1 MRKTISYLALLIGLI
16 AAYPFQNAFAQQKE
30 AVWQLLTTIP
40 IGEKEG
46 AVAYKFEPGFGRPQG
61 PEAFTV
67 SPDSTI
73 YVLDSVNQ
81 RILKVKEQKDILT
94 IDIPGVL
101 YPRDILWA
109 GGSLYILDDSDRIL
123 NYSVEGFLLDE
134 YQLPTG
140 IDAHQVYRLAASE
153 SGVKIWAQNYHE
165 FDLDSLP
172 SSVDLEETLKAGKQ
186 IGPGILA
193 PDGKQWIAMDGG
205 WTQGIFVTTNES
217 AEIIIEAN
225 GLFGS
230 ARLVGFDM
238 EGNIYVLV
246 EDLYDETPDILGV
259 EITIRKY
266 APSGK
271 LLGVARLPS
280 EEFVMPPRRPVEV
293 TEDGKV
299 YAMIPGKEAVSIYAV
314 DLGTNY
320 HTRAYRLP
328 LDGFVTNEEQAT
340 QAPAVTTT
348 SLNRYQVFDRARTMT
363 NTSWV
368 WRNDY
373 DWFNAEWFSDWRD
386 RSRTEAG
393 NATKPPQ
400 LVGVA
405 DGATVAGI
413 PYYWGGFDSPWTK
426 SDWAGSRW
434 SNWNGALNY
443 YRNQNKRG
451 PLVGD
456 VDSSCT
462 SGLTNCQTNGVYRG
476 GAGIDCSGFVAAAS
490 GNSYSSKPGTGTL
503 ASSGYDWRGNDTV
516 TVALRRLQPMNFLVI
531 SGHTLYYYRRQVD
544 LSGIATLEATIDG
557 SPKGAKFYTRTM
569 SDIQNYPHHRSW
581 WTKSS
586 GDGPEVAFTSS
597 GSGSACYGVAGQ
609 VVWYKFTISGPRTV
623 TLTGISG
630 GDPDLYVYNS
640 SFSLVGRSSNGG
652 TLNESVSINAAGTYY
667 AMVHV
672 WSTQGGC
679 VRWTIGW

>member
-1 MRKTISYLALLIGLI
+1 MLYLALLIGPI
-16 AAYPFQNAFAQQKE
+16 AAHLFQNALPEQKE
-30 AVWQLLTTIP
+30 AVWKLLAILPT
-40 IGEKEG
+40 GKEE

-67 SPDSTI
+67 SPDGTI

-81 RILKVKEQKDILT
+81 RIYIVKEQKDILT
-94 IDIPGVL
+94 IEISGVL

-109 GGSLYILDDSDRIL
+109 SGSLYVLDDSNRIL
-123 NYSVEGFLLDE
+123 NYSVEGFLLGE
-134 YQLPTG
+134 YRLPTG
-140 IDAHQVYRLAASE
+140 IDAHQVYKLATSD
-153 SGVKIWAQNYHE
+153 SRVKIWAQNYHE
-165 FDLDSLP
+165 FDLGFLP
-172 SSVDLEETLKAGKQ
+172 SSVDLEKQ

-193 PDGKQWIAMDGG
+193 PDGKRWIAMYSG
-205 WTQGIFVTTNES
+205 WTQGILMTTDGS
-217 AEIIIEAN
+217 AEITIEAN

-230 ARLVGFDM
+230 ARLVGFDK

-246 EDLYDETPDILGV
+246 EDLYDEAPDKLGV
-259 EITIRKY
+259 EMTIRKY
-266 APSGK
+266 APNGK

-280 EEFVMPPRRPVEV
+280 EEFVMPPTRPVEV

-299 YAMIPGKEAVSIYAV
+299 YAMVPGIEAVSIYAV
-314 DLGTNY
+314 ELGTSY
-320 HTRAYRLP
+320 RTKAYRLP
-328 LDGFVTNEEQAT
+328 LDGPMTNEEQAT
-340 QAPAVTTT
+340 QAPAAITT
-348 SLNRYQVFDRARTMT
+348 SLNRYQVFDRARIMT

-386 RSRTEAG
+386 RSRTKVG
-393 NATKPPQ
+393 NATKPSQ

-405 DGATVAGI
+405 DGATVTGI

-434 SNWNGALNY
+434 SNWNEALNY
-443 YRNQNKRG
+443 YRNQSKKG

-462 SGLTNCQTNGVYRG
+462 SGLTNCQANGVYRG

-503 ASSGYDWRGNDTV
+503 ASSGYDWRGSDTI
-516 TVALRRLQPMNFLVI
+516 TVALRRLQPMNFLVRTDT
-531 SGHTLYYYRRQVD
+531 SAHTLYYFRRQVILVG
-544 LSGIATLEATIDG
+544 LSTLEATTAG
-557 SPKGAKFYTRTM
+557 SPQGAKFFSRTW
-569 SDIQNYPHHRSW
+569 SDLQNYPYHRSW
-581 WTKSS
+581 WIKNN

-597 GSGSACYGVAGQ
+597 GSGSACYGLAGQ

-640 SFSLVGRSSNGG
+640 NFSLVGRSSNSG
-652 TLNESVSINAAGTYY
+652 TSNESVSINTAGTYY

-672 WSTQGGC
+672 WNTQGGC